1 MIHNTQV
8 VHASGSFNS
17 SGYTRKS
24 IVRDIEPATS
34 VRVAPMDIS
43 ALEQRRM
50 HGAAPKCSRNNLEC
64 IVGPSS
70 VLSSW

>member
-1 MIHNTQV
+1 MIDNVQV
-8 VHASGSFNS
+8 VHASGSFNA
-17 SGYTRKS
+17 SGYSLKRAS
-24 IVRDIEPATS
+24 RDIQQPAN
-34 VRVAPMDIS
+34 VVVAAMDIS
-43 ALEQRRM
+43 ALEQSRT